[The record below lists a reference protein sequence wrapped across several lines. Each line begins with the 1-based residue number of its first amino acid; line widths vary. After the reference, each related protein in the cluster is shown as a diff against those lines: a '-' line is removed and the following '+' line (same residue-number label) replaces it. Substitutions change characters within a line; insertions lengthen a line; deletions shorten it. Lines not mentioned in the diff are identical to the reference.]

1 MVEFGLTFS
10 PLCTDKKN
18 FESMFEDSLE
28 NVELEKMF
36 TSYFEQETP
45 YFNKLPKHGLTPLT
59 IPPNPNCVMAK
70 KLENSAPSLFSG
82 YQPAPLE
89 QGFMHL
95 LDEGDSLN
103 TTFNLA
109 SPLGAQYEALFN
121 TDTCGEVKESK
132 KKCAVKPK
140 EKCEEAVVDEKRTW
154 STVSFNEQFIKK
166 EFLDKIKVTSK
177 TRREK
182 PSTTVPER
190 LYSSLKYEIGL
201 SASLSAFTQE
211 LPFVLARIRVVDS
224 ETFEIVKKNKK
235 DAMKGIIEGAL
246 TQNGNEKDYKGFL
259 KTQFIDL
266 SYHHEKKE
274 YRWEVHFFAP
284 SDLEN
289 PILIKRSAN
298 FRVYARKPNV
308 NKDKKR
314 KCGSTTENVPRKKV
328 SKFAEFI
335 TRLDELVE
343 FQKQNLKPE
352 EKRRAMELVMSKFIS
367 IDPSYVCNFLFPIQ
381 PPQYHLTPPY
391 GSDD

>member
-18 FESMFEDSLE
+18 FESMFEDTLE

-36 TSYFEQETP
+36 ASYFEQETP
-45 YFNKLPKHGLTPLT
+45 KKLPKHGLTPLT
-59 IPPNPNCVMAK
+59 ITPNPNCVVAK
-70 KLENSAPSLFSG
+70 KLDDSAPSFLPA

-89 QGFMHL
+89 HGFMHL
-95 LDEGDSLN
+95 LDEGNSLN
-103 TTFNLA
+103 TTFNLS
-109 SPLGAQYEALFN
+109 SPLGVCTPNYAQYEALFN
-121 TDTCGEVKESK
+121 PDTCGEVKESK

-140 EKCEEAVVDEKRTW
+140 EEVVFDEKRTW
-154 STVSFNEQFIKK
+154 NTVSFNEQFIKK
-166 EFLDKIKVTSK
+166 EFLDTIKVTSK

-235 DAMKGIIEGAL
+235 DAIKGVIEGAM

-284 SDLEN
+284 SDLKN

-314 KCGSTTENVPRKKV
+314 KCGSTENVPRKKV

-352 EKRRAMELVMSKFIS
+352 EKRRAMDLVMSKFIS
-367 IDPSYVCNFLFPIQ
+367 VDPSYVCNFLFPIQ
-381 PPQYHLTPPY
+381 PQYHI
-391 GSDD
+391 